1 MCIGV
6 PGQIIEI
13 DGGYGI
19 VRTKGIQRKVNLML
33 VLPEAS
39 VGDHVLVHA
48 GTGIQVID
56 VKEAILTLELLE
68 ELFND
73 DAVGE

>member
-6 PGQIIEI
+6 PGQIVELE
-13 DGGYGI
+13 GVNGI
-19 VRTKGIQRKVNLML
+19 VETKGIRRKVNLML
-33 VLPEAS
+33 VLPEVS

-56 VKEAILTLELLE
+56 EKEAALTLELLE
-68 ELFND
+68 ELFD
-73 DAVGE
+73 DEAVGE